1 MICQRF
7 VSLGFT
13 LFGFVLFDLQ
23 VCSWGQLDMLKREMA
38 CDLPHG

>member
-1 MICQRF
+1 MTCQRF

-13 LFGFVLFDLQ
+13 LFGLLLFDLQ
-23 VCSWGQLDMLKREMA
+23 VCSWDQLDMLKREMA